1 MLLTTILFTV
11 LLVGRGEAAW
21 KIVLFAVVFLTI
33 EGAFLGANLVKLGH
47 GGWIPIVLAAGI
59 YSLMATWKQ
68 GQRIL
73 VAALRR
79 TWADLAK
86 PIEEHIR
93 DARTNQ
99 PTRID
104 HPAVYLDRFRDLV
117 PPALYLNWMHNR
129 ALHNPILIL
138 TVETADVPRVPEKE
152 RRSVEAL
159 GEGAFR
165 ILLRWGFM
173 EEPDVPAGLRGLV
186 LDGKELDPLA
196 VSYILGRD
204 ALIATDRPSGMAR
217 WRERLFSWMR
227 RNEARAAAYYRIP
240 PSRAIEF
247 GIQVEI

>member
-1 MLLTTILFTV
+1 
-11 LLVGRGEAAW
+11 
-21 KIVLFAVVFLTI
+21 
-33 EGAFLGANLVKLGH
+33 
-47 GGWIPIVLAAGI
+47 
-59 YSLMATWKQ
+59 MATWKQ
-68 GQRIL
+68 GQRVL

-79 TWADLAK
+79 TWADLSK
-86 PIEEHIR
+86 PIDEHIR
-93 DARTNQ
+93 DIRTNQ
-99 PTRID
+99 PARID
-104 HPAVYLDRFRDLV
+104 HPAAYLDRFRDLV

-129 ALHNPILIL
+129 ALHNPILLL
-138 TVETADVPRVPEKE
+138 TVETADVPRVSVKE

-159 GEGAFR
+159 GEGFFR

-173 EEPDVPAGLRGLV
+173 EEPDVPEGLRGLV

-217 WRERLFSWMR
+217 WRERLFAWMR
-227 RNEARAAAYYRIP
+227 RNEARATAFYRIP